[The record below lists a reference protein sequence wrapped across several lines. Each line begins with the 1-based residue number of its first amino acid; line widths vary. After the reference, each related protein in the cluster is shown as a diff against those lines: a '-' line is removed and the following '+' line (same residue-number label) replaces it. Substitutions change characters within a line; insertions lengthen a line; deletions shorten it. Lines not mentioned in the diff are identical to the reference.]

1 MENEV
6 YNEEIVLS
14 DDASTEDNI
23 SSDQTDT
30 LEDKLDHIEAL
41 LNEDIT
47 LRSQDEE
54 TVENVQGDDEQGTDI
69 YTTTS
74 GNDVN
79 VGTPNYNQYIYD
91 LLTDSTIKVEVVGEK
106 GIFEKQLNDY
116 NVTESI
122 GVIALF
128 IAFGFIVGVFVNKF
142 TFKRR

>member
-1 MENEV
+1 MENEI
-6 YNEEIVLS
+6 YNEETFLS

-23 SSDQTDT
+23 SSDQANT

-47 LRSQDEE
+47 LR
-54 TVENVQGDDEQGTDI
+54 
-69 YTTTS
+69 TTS
-74 GNDVN
+74 SGVEE
-79 VGTPNYNQYIYD
+79 VEEVITSSGVEEPNYTQYIYD
-91 LLTDSTIKVEVVGEK
+91 YLSDSTVKVEIVGEK

>member
-14 DDASTEDNI
+14 DDAYSEDNI
-23 SSDQTDT
+23 SSDQAIT

-47 LRSQDEE
+47 LR
-54 TVENVQGDDEQGTDI
+54 
-69 YTTTS
+69 TTS
-74 GNDVN
+74 SGVEE
-79 VGTPNYNQYIYD
+79 VEEEVTTSSGVEEPNYTQYIYD
-91 LLTDSTIKVEVVGEK
+91 YLSDSTVKVEIVGEK

-128 IAFGFIVGVFVNKF
+128 IAFGFIVGVFVNRF

>member
-6 YNEEIVLS
+6 YNEETVLS
-14 DDASTEDNI
+14 DDEHTEDNI
-23 SSDQTDT
+23 SSDQANT

-47 LRSQDEE
+47 LR
-54 TVENVQGDDEQGTDI
+54 
-69 YTTTS
+69 TTTS
-74 GNDVN
+74 GVEQ
-79 VGTPNYNQYIYD
+79 VEEEVTTTSGVEEPNYTQYIYD
-91 LLTDSTIKVEVVGEK
+91 YLSDSTVKVEIVGEK

-116 NVTESI
+116 NVIESI

-128 IAFGFIVGVFVNKF
+128 IAFGFVVGVFVNRF

>member
-6 YNEEIVLS
+6 YNEETVLS
-14 DDASTEDNI
+14 DDAYSEDNI
-23 SSDQTDT
+23 SSDQANT

-47 LRSQDEE
+47 LR
-54 TVENVQGDDEQGTDI
+54 
-69 YTTTS
+69 TTS
-74 GNDVN
+74 SGVEE
-79 VGTPNYNQYIYD
+79 VEEVITSSGVEEPNYTQYIYD
-91 LLTDSTIKVEVVGEK
+91 YLSDSTVKVEIVGEK

-122 GVIALF
+122 CVIALF